1 MNFMQIKWTDPL
13 QFPSASQSPIT
24 PRRFYNNNNN
34 EEHFECEIGKY
45 LGNAQGMPWERI
57 KSIKYLQS
65 QQEERLEKPEQQSN
79 IKMKYQKQEKQEK
92 PWNKFAMKFEC
103 VEENPQENC
112 MEMQLH

>member
-1 MNFMQIKWTDPL
+1 MKK
-13 QFPSASQSPIT
+13 
-24 PRRFYNNNNN
+24 
-34 EEHFECEIGKY
+34 HFACEIGKY

-65 QQEERLEKPEQQSN
+65 QHEKRLQKPQQQN
-79 IKMKYQKQEKQEK
+79 NNNKTKKQKQENREK

-103 VEENPQENC
+103 VEENAQENC